1 MSQNDPHYRFLTWV
15 VINIMPIKIN
25 YSTIIVLFASL
36 LIFIAMP
43 FVQKPIFADN
53 SRAYFKFL
61 QEKLIKKGFDKSM
74 ILALYNRSEVYF
86 DFKGVSQYF
95 VHREAEL
102 NYDQFTSGSSIKKA
116 KSYMVKYNTALSRAE
131 RIYGVDKKII
141 TAIILVETRLGK
153 VMGNR
158 SVLNTLSTLAS
169 LSDLNIRKIVWNKNS
184 KSCSRTREEFNKWS
198 KRKSEWAYAE
208 LKAFLKYVNREGIDS
223 ACINGSFAG
232 ALGIAQFM
240 PSSILAFAKDGDG
253 DGKVDLFNH
262 VDAIISIAS
271 YLGYYGWHPG
281 IDRKN
286 AFKVIYHYN
295 HSNYYVD
302 TILKISELLKG

>member
-1 MSQNDPHYRFLTWV
+1 M
-15 VINIMPIKIN
+15 MPIRIN
-25 YSTIIVLFASL
+25 YSSVIVLLASL
-36 LIFIAMP
+36 LILITMP

-53 SRAYFKFL
+53 SRVYFKFL
-61 QEKLIKKGFDKSM
+61 QEKLVKEGFDKGM
-74 ILALYNRSEVYF
+74 IVDLYNRSEVCF

-95 VHREAEL
+95 VHREAKL
-102 NYDQFTSGSSIKKA
+102 NYDQFTSRSSIKKA
-116 KSYMVKYNTALSRAE
+116 KSYMRKYNTELSRAE
-131 RIYGVDKKII
+131 RIYGADKKII

-169 LSDLNIRKIVWNKNS
+169 LSDLNIREIVWDKNS
-184 KSCSRTREEFNKWS
+184 KSCSLTRKEFNKWS
-198 KRKSEWAYAE
+198 KRKSKWAYAE
-208 LKAFLKYVNREGIDS
+208 LKAFFKYVNREGIDS
-223 ACINGSFAG
+223 ACIHGSFAG

-253 DGKVDLFNH
+253 DGSVDLFNH

-271 YLGYYGWHPG
+271 YLSYYGWHPG

-286 AFKVIYHYN
+286 ACKVIYHYN